1 MKKILTITKKIAV
14 IFVMRKL
21 GMLVLSETKLQCSG
35 EYEISVVTRKQFE
48 MASTSLICK
57 RYILWKARFTCVHS
71 PHFNC
76 YAIRAALG
84 DGSPSSASCP
94 YPSPTSATTSSPRID
109 TELGGDRQSFLIK
122 SKRYDQR
129 KTCTSPLNDLRCFCL
144 PVVISN
150 VSR

>member
-1 MKKILTITKKIAV
+1 MRLPVGHCRKIP
-14 IFVMRKL
+14 
-21 GMLVLSETKLQCSG
+21 LSRFGLCEAAMPRSCSND
-35 EYEISVVTRKQFE
+35 

-57 RYILWKARFTCVHS
+57 RYILWKARFTCVPA
-71 PHFNC
+71 PHFKC
-76 YAIRAALG
+76 SATRTAPGA
-84 DGSPSSASCP
+84 GSPSSASCP

>member
-1 MKKILTITKKIAV
+1 VRLPAGRRRRMPRLR
-14 IFVMRKL
+14 FGR
-21 GMLVLSETKLQCSG
+21 SEAQNPRSCSKP
-35 EYEISVVTRKQFE
+35 T
-48 MASTSLICK
+48 ASISLIY
-57 RYILWKARFTCVHS
+57 RRSILWKARFTCVPA
-71 PHFNC
+71 PHFKC
-76 YAIRAALG
+76 SATRTAPGA
-84 DGSPSSASCP
+84 GSPSSASCP